1 MDKQIVFEDEHI
13 RVIFLTGSSD
23 TLVISFGDLISRA
36 KGMSIN
42 AEKSLFKYQYNV
54 IGIMPKQKSWFPKSS
69 MLEMQR
75 QIQPILEQFE
85 QIVGYGGSMGGY
97 AAIKYSNLLNMHKI
111 VAFVPQYSI
120 DPDVVHDRR
129 YAEFFDATLHQDMQ
143 IQADEVDS
151 SREYI
156 IVYDP
161 YYAEDKEHFLKIQPL
176 LPKMHVIH
184 LPFTGHEALS
194 VLASSQLLNDFVE
207 QPFEITYFYKR
218 VREVKKQSKFYYRH
232 VLDALLSR
240 HHQALLRILQNNNF
254 ELDERYFDAVLKQ
267 KLVQQLFNLQQ
278 GTEQNLRKL
287 GIHPHFMQQMDS
299 SVPTILT
306 IQNTWLVFNLVSL
319 KLEAYNAEAI
329 QANQQYLLPL
339 KASANAVVELELN
352 AESYVLTMNDRG
364 IHKLV
369 KVGEALALDQS
380 LLIFKRYPEFYQ
392 LSYKNLTLSCDAQGL
407 GQFVENHVDEQ
418 THLHLV
424 ES

>member
-1 MDKQIVFEDEHI
+1 
-13 RVIFLTGSSD
+13 
-23 TLVISFGDLISRA
+23 
-36 KGMSIN
+36 
-42 AEKSLFKYQYNV
+42 
-54 IGIMPKQKSWFPKSS
+54 
-69 MLEMQR
+69 
-75 QIQPILEQFE
+75 
-85 QIVGYGGSMGGY
+85 
-97 AAIKYSNLLNMHKI
+97 
-111 VAFVPQYSI
+111 
-120 DPDVVHDRR
+120 
-129 YAEFFDATLHQDMQ
+129 
-143 IQADEVDS
+143 
-151 SREYI
+151 
-156 IVYDP
+156 
-161 YYAEDKEHFLKIQPL
+161 
-176 LPKMHVIH
+176 
-184 LPFTGHEALS
+184 
-194 VLASSQLLNDFVE
+194 LASSQLLNDFVE
-207 QPFEITYFYKR
+207 EPFEITYFYKR

-240 HHQALLRILQNNNF
+240 HHQALLRILQNNDF

-392 LSYKNLTLSCDAQGL
+392 LSYKNLTLSCDDHGQGH
-407 GQFVENHVDEQ
+407 FIENHADEQ
-418 THLHLV
+418 TKLQLID
-424 ES
+424 